1 MAHLKRQIDIMLE
14 LRIDLH
20 ITDSTDP
27 QERINYLECLLNV
40 AKSGTSA
47 SAVSSI
53 SFCNTS
59 ETLLTQRFS
68 IIGDT
73 PQKKTNRRKQILLS
87 LLMAGLFLFSIFFI
101 FEPSG
106 SVRPEDW
113 EEGMFLATPDDSYLV
128 ENPDGTYDF
137 YHDDIYQSTLSHIDE
152 TLLDL
157 PVYKK
162 EDLQ

>member
-27 QERINYLECLLNV
+27 QERVNYLECLLNA
-40 AKSGTSA
+40 AKSGESA
-47 SAVSSI
+47 SAVPAI

-59 ETLLTQRFS
+59 ESLLTQRFS
-68 IIGDT
+68 IIMDA

-106 SVRPEDW
+106 SIPP
-113 EEGMFLATPDDSYLV
+113 EEGVITLTPDDSYLV
-128 ENPDGTYDF
+128 ENPDGTYDI
-137 YHDDIYQSTLSHIDE
+137 YHDDIYWSTISRIDE
-152 TLLDL
+152 SLLDL
-157 PVYKK
+157 PVYKDFK
-162 EDLQ
+162 EESK